1 MKRCTGSQLSLL
13 AERVVASRWQTWA
26 GVLLMLLALVSPASA
41 WPGPAVPGARQR
53 PLGRSWRIAEFHS
66 NLTVMPDGAM
76 LVTEDIT
83 AVFTGAYTW
92 ISRSIPIE
100 YPGPRGTNYTLFSED
115 HRRYR
120 RESKALEV

>member
-13 AERVVASRWQTWA
+13 AERAVASRWQTWA
-26 GVLLMLLALVSPASA
+26 GVLLMLLALVSPAFA
-41 WPGPAVPGARQR
+41 WQGPAVPGARQR

-83 AVFTGAYTW
+83 AVFTGDYHLDQPFHPH
-92 ISRSIPIE
+92 RV
-100 YPGPRGTNYTLFSED
+100 PRATRHQLHPVLED

-120 RESKALEV
+120 RESKAPEV